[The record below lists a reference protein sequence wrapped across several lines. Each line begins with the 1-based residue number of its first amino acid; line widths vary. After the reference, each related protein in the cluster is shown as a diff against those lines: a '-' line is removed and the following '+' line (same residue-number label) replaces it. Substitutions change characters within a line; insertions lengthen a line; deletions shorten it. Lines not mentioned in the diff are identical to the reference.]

1 MFLSSLIRQS
11 GKNVC
16 VIFCMR
22 GPASQCFSFFHY
34 FLFSEHTTILYTVCL
49 SSLLSF
55 PTSRFRFIY
64 FIASGGVVFFV
75 FPPLQNLYYFLRFSL
90 IWISMNCSALLDI
103 MFVIVFNLF
112 FILTLALSSGT
123 VKNTSG
129 LISAAGRV
137 ASAHCG
143 LLFQ

>member
-1 MFLSSLIRQS
+1 
-11 GKNVC
+11 
-16 VIFCMR
+16 MR
-22 GPASQCFSFFHY
+22 GPASQCFSFFFHY

-49 SSLLSF
+49 SSPLSF
-55 PTSRFRFIY
+55 PTSRFRFILLRPG
-64 FIASGGVVFFV
+64 ASVFFV
-75 FPPLQNLYYFLRFSL
+75 FPPLQSLYYFLRFSL

-123 VKNTSG
+123 VKNTRG

-137 ASAHCG
+137 ASAPRS